1 MKLNRGAISL
11 KETYGQAMAVTAP
24 LGSVVSTTTAAIAY
38 AGYSVVFTTLLALL
52 GSALWIYTLTSYTKK
67 IASPGGFYTFG
78 SSAWRK
84 KSVSFFEALTE
95 VFAYSLLNAVNALA
109 IYLLVNT
116 GLKVIGISS
125 PWWLAP
131 LTIALGLIYPT
142 LISLTDI
149 KKVLGYVV
157 TISATAE
164 AALLVVLFVISLFR
178 PFHPEYFT
186 PHDVSASN
194 VALAFVLSM
203 VSISGAGA
211 ASYLGEET
219 KKPTKNITQGMWL
232 ALAIGGV
239 AMFLGTYALVSLWN
253 GSLSDLANSNQPIIY
268 EMYGFGTIPMIAVLI
283 LAVNSLLAS
292 NIGTTI
298 GSSRILFN
306 LAREDAAPTFLKH
319 SMKNGEPVVATL
331 LIGGLSALFSVI
343 FTMGLGISSAFTDVA
358 AISGIFWLAG
368 RIIDGIGVPF
378 FYYRINQLSWN
389 TILIPLIATAI
400 NSSGVILSL
409 PLPDM
414 FSTAM
419 LIGLVSVT
427 AVWYI
432 AKGRKGKPGS
442 LVVDENNQVITIE
455 EYMNA
460 LKKKIPT

>member
-1 MKLNRGAISL
+1 
-11 KETYGQAMAVTAP
+11 
-24 LGSVVSTTTAAIAY
+24 
-38 AGYSVVFTTLLALL
+38 
-52 GSALWIYTLTSYTKK
+52 
-67 IASPGGFYTFG
+67 
-78 SSAWRK
+78 
-84 KSVSFFEALTE
+84 
-95 VFAYSLLNAVNALA
+95 
-109 IYLLVNT
+109 
-116 GLKVIGISS
+116 
-125 PWWLAP
+125 
-131 LTIALGLIYPT
+131 
-142 LISLTDI
+142 
-149 KKVLGYVV
+149 
-157 TISATAE
+157 
-164 AALLVVLFVISLFR
+164 
-178 PFHPEYFT
+178 
-186 PHDVSASN
+186 
-194 VALAFVLSM
+194 
-203 VSISGAGA
+203 
-211 ASYLGEET
+211 
-219 KKPTKNITQGMWL
+219 
-232 ALAIGGV
+232 
-239 AMFLGTYALVSLWN
+239 
-253 GSLSDLANSNQPIIY
+253 IIY
-268 EMYGFGTIPMIAVLI
+268 EMYRFGTIPMIAVLI